1 MANTLLPVH
10 TVVIR
15 VWLPD
20 RPGALGQVASR
31 IGAVKGDVLAIEI
44 LEVGGGRAVDELVVA
59 LPDAGLVD
67 LMVTEVHAIDG
78 VSVEH
83 VRAIEGDYT
92 DGGLLALSLA
102 AELAEAAPSQRLD
115 TLVES
120 VARITAADWVL
131 LARGVE
137 TVASIG
143 NAPSADWLRSLL
155 VGSSHLGD
163 PRATAGDLFWAELPT
178 AGLWLAA
185 GRPERPAHDR
195 ERVRINLFVR
205 LADALVA

>member
-1 MANTLLPVH
+1 M
-10 TVVIR
+10 
-15 VWLPD
+15 
-20 RPGALGQVASR
+20 
-31 IGAVKGDVLAIEI
+31 
-44 LEVGGGRAVDELVVA
+44 
-59 LPDAGLVD
+59 
-67 LMVTEVHAIDG
+67 
-78 VSVEH
+78 
-83 VRAIEGDYT
+83 
-92 DGGLLALSLA
+92 
-102 AELAEAAPSQRLD
+102 
-115 TLVES
+115 
-120 VARITAADWVL
+120 L

-143 NAPSADWLRSLL
+143 NAPSADWLHSLL

-163 PRATAGDLFWAELPT
+163 PRTTASDLFWAELPT